1 MASRGET
8 VGSGNRWR
16 IIGWAL
22 AVALVLT
29 PLVAMQLQAPGVNW
43 TLSDFIFAIVMIG
56 GVGVL
61 FELAA
66 RISPNRAYRGGAALA
81 LLTSFLLVWI
91 NAAVGIIG
99 SEDNPANLVF
109 GVIILMA
116 IAGTITAKAKASA
129 MVRAMAMA
137 AAAQA
142 IVGLLVFAKGI
153 AANEPPGAVGMLVL
167 IEGFALLWAGSALLF
182 RKAARAEK

>member
-8 VGSGNRWR
+8 VGGGSRWR
-16 IIGWAL
+16 IIGWGL
-22 AVALVLT
+22 AAALVLT

-56 GVGVL
+56 GAGVL

-66 RISPNRAYRGGAALA
+66 RASGSWAYRGGASLA
-81 LLTSFLLVWI
+81 LVASFLLVWI
-91 NAAVGIIG
+91 NGAVGIIG

-116 IAGTITAKAKASA
+116 IAGTITARAQASGMA
-129 MVRAMAMA
+129 RAMTVA
-137 AAAQA
+137 ASAQA
-142 IVGLLVFAKGI
+142 IVGLIVFAKGI

-167 IEGFALLWAGSALLF
+167 IEGFALLWVGSALLF
-182 RKAARAEK
+182 RKAARSEG